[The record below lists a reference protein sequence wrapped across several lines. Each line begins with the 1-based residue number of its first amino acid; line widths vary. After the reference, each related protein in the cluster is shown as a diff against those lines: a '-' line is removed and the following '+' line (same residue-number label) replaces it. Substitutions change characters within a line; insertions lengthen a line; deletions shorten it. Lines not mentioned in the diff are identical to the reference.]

1 MPARGDEVYW
11 WRTRLAPLLALV
23 SQAAGLAAVRQ
34 HQLPRGDYGYANLLG
49 PIDLVVV
56 LLDAA
61 FHFRKRKPQKYEQAG
76 RLINE
81 GL

>member
-1 MPARGDEVYW
+1 M
-11 WRTRLAPLLALV
+11 APLLALI
-23 SQAAGLAAVRQ
+23 SQAAVVWLLFDNISFLG
-34 HQLPRGDYGYANLLG
+34 GGYGYANLLG

-56 LLDAA
+56 LLGVGAA
-61 FHFRKRKPQKYEQAG
+61 FYFKKRKPAKYEQAG